1 MLFEKFQG
9 HSEEELN
16 YQVTLLLAIV
26 FTFILDEVNLLWGR
40 GQREPYITLM
50 QSP

>member
-1 MLFEKFQG
+1 MLCEKFQG
-9 HSEEELN
+9 HDEGELN
-16 YQVTLLLAIV
+16 YGVLLLLVLI
-26 FTFILDEVNLLWGR
+26 FTFILDEGNLLGGR